1 MNSIHSEF
9 IFPKKVLNEFVTDN
23 PKFEQRFVALLT
35 DMDAFI
41 KESNLQDDVKINE
54 LALGYMLLDYFE
66 DIRRLKDFHHV
77 EHINGIRVV
86 AYTSYWLLR
95 RKPIQLL
102 GQKKEILYI
111 NERFVLTYILNFLS
125 STDKGEILLRSNKGI
140 KSFSELLFYFLKYRF
155 TSANALELV
164 LTSFFAGQI
173 YQETSR
179 DISDEL
185 GRMNK
190 RR

>member
-9 IFPKKVLNEFVTDN
+9 VFPEKVLNEFVIGN
-23 PKFEQRFVALLT
+23 PKFEQRFTALLK
-35 DMDAFI
+35 DMESFI
-41 KESNLQDDVKINE
+41 KKSNLQDDVRINE
-54 LALGYMLLDYFE
+54 LSLGYMLLDYFE
-66 DIRRLKDFHHV
+66 DISRLKAFHHV

-86 AYTSYWLLR
+86 AYTAYWLLR

-102 GQKKEILYI
+102 GQKKEILYV

-125 STDKGEILLRSNKGI
+125 SNDKGEILLRSNSGLQ
-140 KSFSELLFYFLKYRF
+140 SFSELLFYFLKYRF

-164 LTSFFAGQI
+164 ITSFFAGQI
-173 YQETSR
+173 YQEIDE

-185 GRMNK
+185 GRMQEI
-190 RR
+190 